1 MNEQSA
7 NNVGNYLSKKV
18 GNKKKVVVVH
28 PDEVARPED
37 GLHAL
42 GVLLVR
48 LDVRLPVHLFLGC
61 GLVGDVLPEQV
72 VEQRPERCGGSTR
85 QR

>member
-28 PDEVARPED
+28 PD
-37 GLHAL
+37 
-42 GVLLVR
+42 
-48 LDVRLPVHLFLGC
+48 
-61 GLVGDVLPEQV
+61 
-72 VEQRPERCGGSTR
+72 
-85 QR
+85 

>member
-28 PDEVARPED
+28 PDKVS
-37 GLHAL
+37 
-42 GVLLVR
+42 R
-48 LDVRLPVHLFLGC
+48 LIDLQYTLCEGFVYSFVSCPKI
-61 GLVGDVLPEQV
+61 VG
-72 VEQRPERCGGSTR
+72 
-85 QR
+85 